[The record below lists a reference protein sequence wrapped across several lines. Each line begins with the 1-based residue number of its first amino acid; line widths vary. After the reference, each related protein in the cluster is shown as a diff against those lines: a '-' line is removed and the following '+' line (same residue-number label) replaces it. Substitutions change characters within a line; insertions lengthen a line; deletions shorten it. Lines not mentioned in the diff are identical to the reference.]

1 MNREQ
6 VQLILKENYIL
17 PEAGFGQN
25 FLCDDE
31 VIDKIIDAAGIK
43 PGDTVLEIG
52 PGIGAL
58 TEKLS
63 KLDINL
69 KCVEIDKRLVS
80 YLRKTYPDIEI
91 IDSDFLKLKDYGAE
105 KIDVVISN
113 LPYYIMTDIMMKV
126 FEEAINSRKL
136 VYMIEEAALERI
148 LCESST
154 KSYGPLAVVSELY
167 GDIMKVTR
175 VQGTSFVP
183 MPHTTSIVIS
193 FNCYDK
199 RRPDKDFIVFIKKCF
214 AKRRKT
220 LANNLKGCDK
230 EILKKTLEADG
241 WDENVRAE
249 VLEPMDFWDVYIAL
263 K

>member
-1 MNREQ
+1 MTRDKVLQ
-6 VQLILKENYIL
+6 IMKEHNIL

-25 FLCDDE
+25 FLCDED
-31 VIDKIIDAAGIK
+31 IITGIIEAADIK

-58 TEKLS
+58 TEPLS
-63 KLDINL
+63 KMDINL

-80 YLRKTYPDIEI
+80 YLRGAYPDVEI
-91 IDSDFLKLKDYGAE
+91 IDSDFLKLKDYGAD

-126 FEEAINSRKL
+126 FEEATHARKI
-136 VYMIEEAALERI
+136 VYMVEEAALDRI
-148 LCESST
+148 LSESGT
-154 KSYGPLAVVSELY
+154 KSYGPLAAVSELY
-167 GDIMKVTR
+167 GDIMIVSKVP
-175 VQGTSFVP
+175 GTCFVP
-183 MPHTTSIVIS
+183 QPRTTSTVIS
-193 FNCYDK
+193 FRCYDN
-199 RRPDKDFIVFIKKCF
+199 RPDKALMDFIKKCF

-220 LANNLKGCDK
+220 LANNLKGCDMDKFRKCLK
-230 EILKKTLEADG
+230 EIG

-249 VLEPMDFWDVYIAL
+249 VLEPCDFRDLFNAL

>member
-1 MNREQ
+1 MTREQ
-6 VQLILKENYIL
+6 VLQIMRENNIL

-25 FLCDDE
+25 FLCDED
-31 VIDKIIDAAGIK
+31 IIEGIIEAADIK

-58 TEKLS
+58 TGPLS
-63 KLDINL
+63 RMDINL

-80 YLRKTYPDIEI
+80 YLRGAYPDVEI

-126 FEEAINSRKL
+126 FEEAVNARRI
-136 VYMIEEAALERI
+136 VYMVEEAALDRI

-167 GDIMKVTR
+167 GNISIVSKVP
-175 VQGTSFVP
+175 GNCFVP
-183 MPHTTSIVIS
+183 APRTTSAVIR
-193 FNCYDK
+193 FICRDD
-199 RRPDKDFIVFIKKCF
+199 RPDREQIAFIKKCF
-214 AKRRKT
+214 AQRRKT

-230 EILKKTLEADG
+230 DKFNKWVKETFITES
-241 WDENVRAE
+241 VRAE
-249 VLEPMDFWDVYIAL
+249 VLEPCDFRDLYNAL

>member
-1 MNREQ
+1 MTREQ
-6 VQLILKENYIL
+6 VLQIMRENNIL

-25 FLCDDE
+25 FLCDED
-31 VIDKIIDAAGIK
+31 IIEGIIEAADIK

-58 TEKLS
+58 TGPLS
-63 KLDINL
+63 KMDINL

-80 YLRKTYPDIEI
+80 YLRGAYPDIEI

-126 FEEAINSRKL
+126 FEEAVNARRI
-136 VYMIEEAALERI
+136 VYMVEEAALDRI

-167 GDIMKVTR
+167 GNISIVSKVP
-175 VQGTSFVP
+175 GNCFVP
-183 MPHTTSIVIS
+183 APRTTSAVIR
-193 FNCYDK
+193 FICRDD
-199 RRPDKDFIVFIKKCF
+199 RPDKELIAFIKKCF
-214 AKRRKT
+214 AQRRKT

-230 EILKKTLEADG
+230 DKFNKWVKETFISESI
-241 WDENVRAE
+241 RAE
-249 VLEPMDFWDVYIAL
+249 VLEPCDFRDLYNAL
-263 K
+263 I

>member
-1 MNREQ
+1 MNKDRVLQ
-6 VQLILKENYIL
+6 IMKENNIL

-25 FLCDDE
+25 FLCDE
-31 VIDKIIDAAGIK
+31 NIIEGIIEAAGIK

-58 TEKLS
+58 TEPLS
-63 KLDINL
+63 KMDINL

-80 YLRKTYPDIEI
+80 YLKVAYPDVEI
-91 IDSDFLKLKDYGAE
+91 IDSDFLKLKDYGAD

-126 FEEAINSRKL
+126 FEEAVNARTI
-136 VYMIEEAALERI
+136 VYMVEEAALDRI

-167 GDIMKVTR
+167 GDIMIVSKVP
-175 VQGTSFVP
+175 GTSFVP
-183 MPHTTSIVIS
+183 QPRTTSSVIS
-193 FNCYDK
+193 FKCYDN
-199 RRPDKDFIVFIKKCF
+199 RPDKDLMSFIKKCF
-214 AKRRKT
+214 AQRRKT

-230 EILKKTLEADG
+230 DKFKAWLNETGYEEGI
-241 WDENVRAE
+241 RAE
-249 VLEPMDFWDVYIAL
+249 VLEPCDFRDLYNAL

>member
-1 MNREQ
+1 MTREQ
-6 VQLILKENYIL
+6 VLQIMKEHNIL

-25 FLCDDE
+25 FLCDED
-31 VIDKIIDAAGIK
+31 IIKGIIEAADIK

-58 TEKLS
+58 TGPLS
-63 KLDINL
+63 EMDINL

-80 YLRKTYPDIEI
+80 YLKGAYPDVEI
-91 IDSDFLKLKDYGAE
+91 IDADFLKLKEYGAE

-126 FEEAINSRKL
+126 FEEAVNARRI
-136 VYMIEEAALERI
+136 VYMVEEAALDRI

-167 GDIMKVTR
+167 GDISIISKVP
-175 VQGTSFVP
+175 GNCFVP
-183 MPHTTSIVIS
+183 APRTTSAVIR
-193 FNCYDK
+193 FICYDK
-199 RRPDKDFIVFIKKCF
+199 RPDKELIAFIKKCF
-214 AKRRKT
+214 AQRRKT
-220 LANNLKGCDK
+220 LENNLKGCDK
-230 EILKKTLEADG
+230 DKFQKWVNETFITESI
-241 WDENVRAE
+241 RAE
-249 VLEPMDFWDVYIAL
+249 VLEPCDFRDLYNAL

>member
-1 MNREQ
+1 MNKDRVLQ
-6 VQLILKENYIL
+6 IMKENNIL

-25 FLCDDE
+25 FLCDE
-31 VIDKIIDAAGIK
+31 QIIEGIIEAADIK

-58 TEKLS
+58 TEPLS
-63 KLDINL
+63 KMDINL
-69 KCVEIDKRLVS
+69 RCVEIDKRLVS
-80 YLRKTYPDIEI
+80 YLKDAYPDVEI

-126 FEEAINSRKL
+126 FEEAVNCRKI
-136 VYMIEEAALERI
+136 VYMVEEAALDRI

-167 GDIMKVTR
+167 GGIRIVSKVP
-175 VQGTSFVP
+175 GTSFVP
-183 MPHTTSIVIS
+183 QPRTTSAVIS
-193 FNCYDK
+193 FNCYEN
-199 RRPDKDFIVFIKKCF
+199 RPGKDLMNFVKKCF
-214 AKRRKT
+214 AQRRKT

-230 EILKKTLEADG
+230 DKFNAWVE
-241 WDENVRAE
+241 ENYDAGVRAE
-249 VLEPMDFWDVYIAL
+249 VLEPCDFRDLYNAL

>member
-1 MNREQ
+1 MTRDQ
-6 VQLILKENYIL
+6 VLQIMKENNIL

-25 FLCDDE
+25 FLCDE
-31 VIDKIIDAAGIK
+31 EIIGGIIDAAGIK

-58 TEKLS
+58 TQILS
-63 KLDINL
+63 SLDINL
-69 KCVEIDKRLVS
+69 ICVEIDKRLVS
-80 YLRKTYPDIEI
+80 YLRKAYPDTKI

-126 FEEAINSRKL
+126 FEEAVNARKI
-136 VYMIEEAALERI
+136 VYMVEEAALDRI

-167 GDIMKVTR
+167 GNIRVVTKVP
-175 VQGTSFVP
+175 GTCFVP
-183 MPHTTSIVIS
+183 QPRTTSAVIS
-193 FNCYDK
+193 IDCHDN
-199 RRPDKDFIVFIKKCF
+199 RPDKDLITFVKKCF
-214 AKRRKT
+214 AQRRKT
-220 LANNLKGCDK
+220 LSNNLKGCDK
-230 EILKKTLEADG
+230 DKLSKWVKDNFIV
-241 WDENVRAE
+241 ENIRAE
-249 VLEPMDFWDVYIAL
+249 ALEPTDFRDLFNTL

>member
-1 MNREQ
+1 MNREKVLQ
-6 VQLILKENYIL
+6 IIKENNIL

-25 FLCDDE
+25 FLCDDQ
-31 VIDKIIDAAGIK
+31 IIEGIIEAAGIK

-63 KLDINL
+63 GMGIDL

-80 YLRKTYPDIEI
+80 YLRSTYPDIEI

-105 KIDVVISN
+105 KVDVVISN

-126 FEEAINSRKL
+126 FEEAVNARTI
-136 VYMIEEAALERI
+136 VYMVEEAALDRI

-167 GDIMKVTR
+167 GAIQVVSKVP
-175 VQGTSFVP
+175 GTSFVP
-183 MPHTTSIVIS
+183 QPRTTSAVIS
-193 FNCYDK
+193 FRCSDN
-199 RRPDKDFIVFIKKCF
+199 RPDKELIAFIKKCF
-214 AKRRKT
+214 MQRRKT

-230 EILKKTLEADG
+230 EKF
-241 WDENVRAE
+241 ENWVKENFITESIRAE
-249 VLEPMDFWDVYIAL
+249 ALEPCDFRALYNAL